1 MTEAYSKD
9 ELIRFTKFV
18 SDKDLVKYQTAR
30 GWRTAVSKLLDD
42 LSEAEENDVRKVDV
56 ALAVH
61 RTANRTSGTISPG
74 SLKTYKSRVLTAIEE
89 FLRWKEDPANYKPRG
104 LNKQSRSK
112 QKSKT
117 ASSRT
122 PKEQSPIS
130 FDNESKDQQSGS
142 KETITQSHGLSLS
155 YPLRSNFLAQV
166 VVPRDMSELEARRLG
181 AFILTLATDYQP
193 E

>member
-9 ELIRFTKFV
+9 ELIRFTNFV

-30 GWRTAVSKLLDD
+30 GWRTAVSKLLND
-42 LSEAEENDVRKVDV
+42 LSEEEESDVRKVDV
-56 ALAVH
+56 EIAVH

-89 FLRWKEDPANYKPRG
+89 FLKWREDPANYKPRG

-112 QKSKT
+112 QKPK
-117 ASSRT
+117 AANSSAL
-122 PKEQSPIS
+122 KEQPSINS
-130 FDNESKDQQSGS
+130 GNENKDQKSGP
-142 KETITQSHGLSLS
+142 KETIHHSHGLSLS
-155 YPLRSNFLAQV
+155 YPLRSDFLAQV
-166 VVPRDMSELEARRLG
+166 VIPRDMSELEAKRLG